1 MRIVYHLGAHYT
13 DEERLLKCLLKNRQ
27 TLSQRGVIV
36 PSPKRYRNLLRD
48 TAIELKGKAASRD
61 TQALILDQIMEE
73 DIADRLVLSWDSFLS
88 LAPWALKDKT
98 LYPSAGDRVRAFS
111 QIFPEIEAEFFLAI
125 RNPATF
131 LPGLLAMLPSKTYD
145 EFIGDANIFDLHWS
159 DVVERILRDN
169 PGVPLTIWCDEDTPL
184 VWPEVLRA
192 VSGLPENAVLE
203 GEQDLLASLMSG
215 EGLTRMNSYLESHPP
230 GTILQRRKIVS
241 AFLDKF
247 ALAERIEVE
256 VELPGWT
263 EQIVDELTQSYDED
277 VYRIAHM
284 DGVSFIA
291 P

>member
-1 MRIVYHLGAHYT
+1 M
-13 DEERLLKCLLKNRQ
+13 
-27 TLSQRGVIV
+27 
-36 PSPKRYRNLLRD
+36 
-48 TAIELKGKAASRD
+48 
-61 TQALILDQIMEE
+61 
-73 DIADRLVLSWDSFLS
+73 
-88 LAPWALKDKT
+88 
-98 LYPSAGDRVRAFS
+98 
-111 QIFPEIEAEFFLAI
+111 
-125 RNPATF
+125 
-131 LPGLLAMLPSKTYD
+131 
-145 EFIGDANIFDLHWS
+145 
-159 DVVERILRDN
+159 
-169 PGVPLTIWCDEDTPL
+169 